1 MIVVFFVGIASCK
14 YYRGAIPLI
23 PKGIIFMNL
32 KLNFG
37 TGKKMTEKRQLADL
51 INLQK
56 NAYYDQLDDDLQY
69 YYDWLMAKF
78 VYGIEVA

>member
-1 MIVVFFVGIASCK
+1 MD
-14 YYRGAIPLI
+14 
-23 PKGIIFMNL
+23 L

-51 INLQK
+51 IKLQK
-56 NAYYDQLDDDLQY
+56 NAYYDKLDFMTQY

-78 VYGIEVA
+78 VYGIKVA